1 MVEYSM
7 YILCINWYVAMQ
19 KTPINDNLIFVTIE
33 KDTGLLSFTHD
44 THPPPTGWE

>member
-1 MVEYSM
+1 M

-19 KTPINDNLIFVTIE
+19 KTPINDNLIFVYITIE